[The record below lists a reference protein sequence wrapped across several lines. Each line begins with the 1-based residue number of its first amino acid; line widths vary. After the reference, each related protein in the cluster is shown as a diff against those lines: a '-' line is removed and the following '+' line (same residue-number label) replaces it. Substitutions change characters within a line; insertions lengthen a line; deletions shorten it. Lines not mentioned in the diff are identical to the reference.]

1 MGAPRIDLYSPDTW
15 LQGIP
20 HDALTRLRNEDPVH
34 FHPEP
39 EGPGFWAV
47 TKHADI
53 IRISKNP
60 RTFSS
65 WLGGTNLEERSESE
79 LATIRVMLINLD
91 PPRHVQ
97 YRRLVQGGFTPRS
110 IAKLEPRIREHTR
123 RIIDRVASKGECDF
137 VSEIAA
143 ELPLVVI
150 AELMGVPTEERHR
163 IYDLSNRLIGF
174 DDPEFQTSLED
185 GRIADGE
192 MWAYARELGARRRRD
207 PRDDLVSALVHGEV
221 GGEKLSEEEFSSF
234 FLILA
239 VAGNETTRNLM
250 SGGMLA
256 LIEHPDQRRR
266 LIENPT
272 LMPTAV
278 EEMLRWVTPLIY
290 FRRTTT
296 REVELRGRVLPKG
309 AKVALY
315 YHSANRDEEVFES
328 PFRFDVGRTPNHH
341 LAFGIGEHFCL
352 GSHLARLEIRVMF
365 EELMKRIPDMELAAP
380 VRRLRSNFINGIKE
394 MRVAFT
400 PRPA

>member
-1 MGAPRIDLYSPDTW
+1 
-15 LQGIP
+15 
-20 HDALTRLRNEDPVH
+20 
-34 FHPEP
+34 
-39 EGPGFWAV
+39 
-47 TKHADI
+47 
-53 IRISKNP
+53 
-60 RTFSS
+60 
-65 WLGGTNLEERSESE
+65 
-79 LATIRVMLINLD
+79 
-91 PPRHVQ
+91 
-97 YRRLVQGGFTPRS
+97 
-110 IAKLEPRIREHTR
+110 
-123 RIIDRVASKGECDF
+123 
-137 VSEIAA
+137 
-143 ELPLVVI
+143 
-150 AELMGVPTEERHR
+150 
-163 IYDLSNRLIGF
+163 
-174 DDPEFQTSLED
+174 
-185 GRIADGE
+185 
-192 MWAYARELGARRRRD
+192 
-207 PRDDLVSALVHGEV
+207 
-221 GGEKLSEEEFSSF
+221 
-234 FLILA
+234 
-239 VAGNETTRNLM
+239 
-250 SGGMLA
+250 MLA